1 MEPAKRK
8 VVQRSPAHTVRLLH
22 LPLLQEEPVE
32 ADSAL
37 ERDFVL
43 IASLFPHTTRIQH
56 QPFRLTWTDRSYT
69 PDFLLTFSDGTRVV
83 IEVKPRSKT
92 ERYED
97 LFELARQ
104 KLAEHG
110 LAFLVA
116 TDQAIH
122 AERAA
127 NAKLIRRYSKLRP
140 DPSALEVVLRK
151 VGNGGVI
158 ADICGPDD
166 LPLLRHLI
174 CQHRLATHPCLE
186 TAPTGR
192 VLPVQNIEGED
203 HALQFSGWLD
213 S

>member
-22 LPLLQEEPVE
+22 LPQLQEEPVE

-43 IASLFPHTTRIQH
+43 IASLFPHIRRIQH
-56 QPFRLTWTDRSYT
+56 QPFRLTWSDRSYT
-69 PDFLLTFSDGTRVV
+69 PDFLLTFADGTRVV
-83 IEVKPRSKT
+83 IEVKPQSKT
-92 ERYED
+92 ERYDD
-97 LFELARQ
+97 LFKLAQQ

-110 LAFLVA
+110 LTFLVA
-116 TDQAIH
+116 TDQVIH

-127 NAKLIRRYSKLRP
+127 NAKLIRRYSKLGP
-140 DPSALEVVLRK
+140 QTSALERVLHL

-174 CQHRLATHPCLE
+174 CQHRMATDPSLD

-192 VLPVQNIEGED
+192 VFPVQHIEGED
-203 HALQFSGWLD
+203 HALQFSSWLD